1 MTQKLTQAR
10 LDDLLERYRTRAA
23 GFDAVAA
30 RRAAGVMPVTTQ
42 KLFPVEAEQRGR
54 PSAREVEVL
63 ALAAEGQTNEQMAR
77 VLFLSED
84 TVKSHLVNVRRKLR
98 ARNRAHA
105 VAIAYRSGFLGS
117 SAGSR
122 AA

>member
-1 MTQKLTQAR
+1 MTKKITEER
-10 LDDLLERYRTRAA
+10 LQDLLERYKARAA

-30 RRAAGVMPVTTQ
+30 RRAAGVMPVTAQ
-42 KLFPVEAEQRGR
+42 ALFPVEAEQRGQ
-54 PSAREVEVL
+54 PSAREVQVL
-63 ALAAEGQTNEQMAR
+63 ALAAEGQTNQQMAR

-105 VAIAYRSGFLGS
+105 VAIAYQSGFLGN